1 MTDLIS
7 DPLFPALFTLA
18 VIAGMFVLFLRET
31 FTTEVTAM
39 AGAAVL
45 LIGGVIPTEHVLSVF
60 SNPAPWT
67 IAAMFILSGG
77 LVRTGVLANISQLI
91 SRHGAQHPQLVLAI
105 FAGLVL
111 FASAFMNNTP
121 VVVVMIPI
129 AVQMAQTMGLAPS
142 KLLIPLSYVAIMG
155 GLLTLIGTSTNLLV
169 DGVARSAGLEPFTL
183 FEVTPLG
190 ICLAIIGLIYLRV
203 AVPPLLPN
211 RDSMTDL
218 LGTRKRMKFFTEV
231 VVPEGSPLI
240 DTSVMDVAIFKH
252 EGMRVIDVLRG
263 EESLRRQFPDVILQ
277 EGDRVVLRTAMQELL
292 SLKDSDKVTLVDRVG
307 SKRTTTV
314 EALISPDCKLVGRSL
329 GSLRLRRRY
338 GVYPLAVHRRNQN
351 IGRQLDEVVVR
362 VGDTLLL
369 EGAPEDI
376 RRLATDVDLVDIA
389 EPTERPYRRKR
400 APLMVAVL
408 AAVVGLSAFNVAP
421 IHVLALLGVV
431 FVLITGILDADE
443 AFGFIDARLMALIF
457 SMLAV
462 GVALDDSGAV
472 RTHRRCDRAGLV
484 GDARMGGALRD
495 LHADDGADRG
505 GDKQRGGGG
514 DDAGG
519 DRAGPDAG
527 DRSARAGRG
536 GDDRRLGLF
545 RHTHRLPDQHA
556 GLRSRWLPVLGF
568 HADRHSDE
576 HPVRG
581 VGLSADPDLL
591 SALSALQSWPS
602 TGRTA
607 ASQAMRRLSVLA
619 SGSLVST
626 ISSDPLPWRQILSPS
641 GSSSTR

>member
-263 EESLRRQFPDVILQ
+263 EESLRRQFPDVILR

-389 EPTERPYRRKR
+389 EPTERPYRRDR

-472 RTHRRCDRAGLV
+472 RLIV
-484 GDARMGGALRD
+484 DAIA
-495 LHADDGADRG
+495 
-505 GDKQRGGGG
+505 
-514 DDAGG
+514 
-519 DRAGPDAG
+519 P
-527 DRSARAGRG
+527 
-536 GDDRRLGLF
+536 
-545 RHTHRLPDQHA
+545 
-556 GLRSRWLPVLGF
+556 
-568 HADRHSDE
+568 
-576 HPVRG
+576 
-581 VGLSADPDLL
+581 GLSVMPGWVALFVIYMLTTALTEVVTNNAVAVVMTPVAIALGQTLGIDPRALVVAVMIGASACFATPIGYQTNTLVYGPGGYRFSDFMRIGIPMNILFGVSACLL
-591 SALSALQSWPS
+591 IP
-602 TGRTA
+602 
-607 ASQAMRRLSVLA
+607 
-619 SGSLVST
+619 
-626 ISSDPLPWRQILSPS
+626 IFFPL
-641 GSSSTR
+641 